1 MQLPFYLVFLLSF
14 PSFKRHFLGPCL
26 FSLIFRNSY
35 FHQCGSQCT
44 FHYFLYKIYDPYPTT
59 MSICMLLHQQKSSC
73 QFFLQTLKY
82 HQQRARK
89 FTSLDMSPFKPPPP
103 LSPFPKW
110 PFWHL
115 PVSLE
120 TIFSTC
126 LPPDLS
132 LPADHSV
139 LSRSQSHSLNDEGVL
154 PCSCSEGDWCLWG
167 WLEEVLVLGMSLT
180 QGLKEYLAAAHT
192 KCWGESRTADGIHQL
207 ATPSPCR
214 RASEMQIPLPP
225 TPWPKGQ
232 GKATL
237 KLPLHCGSPR
247 FGP

>member
-103 LSPFPKW
+103 FLHFQN
-110 PFWHL
+110 
-115 PVSLE
+115 
-120 TIFSTC
+120 
-126 LPPDLS
+126 DLS
-132 LPADHSV
+132 DTFQFPLKQFLAPASPQI
-139 LSRSQSHSLNDEGVL
+139 SRCRQTIQCSQDPSH
-154 PCSCSEGDWCLWG
+154 
-167 WLEEVLVLGMSLT
+167 
-180 QGLKEYLAAAHT
+180 
-192 KCWGESRTADGIHQL
+192 TA
-207 ATPSPCR
+207 
-214 RASEMQIPLPP
+214 
-225 TPWPKGQ
+225 
-232 GKATL
+232 
-237 KLPLHCGSPR
+237 
-247 FGP
+247 